1 MQMRKI
7 QHEALL
13 TEWKQIITTCRGSGL
28 TISQWCRQNNVKE
41 SRYYYWLREIRNE
54 ALAMRA
60 PAANQSVFAE
70 VTVPALA
77 SGQSSNKN
85 DVCAVI
91 RINQTAVEIYNG
103 ASPSTITAI
112 IQALQPPC

>member
-28 TISQWCRQNNVKE
+28 TISKWCRQNNVKE

-54 ALAMRA
+54 ALALRGKRQI
-60 PAANQSVFAE
+60 NDGFT
-70 VTVPALA
+70 VT
-77 SGQSSNKN
+77 SGH
-85 DVCAVI
+85 DI
-91 RINQTAVEIYNG
+91 LYN
-103 ASPSTITAI
+103 
-112 IQALQPPC
+112 

>member
-28 TISQWCRQNNVKE
+28 TISKWCRQNNVKE

-54 ALAMRA
+54 ALALRA
-60 PAANQSVFAE
+60 PAVNQSVFAE

-77 SGQSSNKN
+77 SGRPSNKS